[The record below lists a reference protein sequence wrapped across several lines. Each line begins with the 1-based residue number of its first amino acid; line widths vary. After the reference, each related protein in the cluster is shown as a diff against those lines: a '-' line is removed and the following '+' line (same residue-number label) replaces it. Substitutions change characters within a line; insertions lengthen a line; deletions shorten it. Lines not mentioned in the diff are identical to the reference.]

1 MYKGLKDGAK
11 PDGKKEIVID
21 NKIREGWNSY
31 VDWLEAKGLKGHPSL
46 DKDDF
51 GGQMIDKYKLENP
64 DSPISREMIIP
75 IQKDF
80 SVYRDFVLEDVKNKK
95 ARLADGVTPE
105 TFMKDLSVVDGIA
118 GQKTTKFKFPF
129 KYLETYMGDKLEKK
143 ENKGFSVTEP

>member
-31 VDWLEAKGLKGHPSL
+31 VDWLEAKGLKGNPSL

-64 DSPISREMIIP
+64 GSPISREMIIP

>member
-31 VDWLEAKGLKGHPSL
+31 VDWLEAKGLKGNPSL

>member
-31 VDWLEAKGLKGHPSL
+31 VDWLEARGLKGNPSL

>member
-31 VDWLEAKGLKGHPSL
+31 VDWLEAKGLKGNPSL

-80 SVYRDFVLEDVKNKK
+80 IVYRDFVLEDVKNKK

>member
-31 VDWLEAKGLKGHPSL
+31 VDWLEAKGLKGNPSL

-80 SVYRDFVLEDVKNKK
+80 IVYRDFVLEEVKNKK

-143 ENKGFSVTEP
+143 ENKGFSVTGP

>member
-31 VDWLEAKGLKGHPSL
+31 VDWLEAKGLKGNPSL

-51 GGQMIDKYKLENP
+51 GGQIIDKYKLENP

-80 SVYRDFVLEDVKNKK
+80 IVYRDFVLEEVKNKK

>member
-21 NKIREGWNSY
+21 NKIREAWNSY
-31 VDWLEAKGLKGHPSL
+31 VDWLEAKGLKGNPSL

-80 SVYRDFVLEDVKNKK
+80 IVYRDFVLEDVKNKK

>member
-31 VDWLEAKGLKGHPSL
+31 VDWLEAKGLKGNPSL

-80 SVYRDFVLEDVKNKK
+80 IVYRDFVLEEVKNKK
-95 ARLADGVTPE
+95 AGLADGVTPE

>member
-31 VDWLEAKGLKGHPSL
+31 VDWLEAKGLKGNPSL

-80 SVYRDFVLEDVKNKK
+80 IVYRDFVLEEVKNKK

-105 TFMKDLSVVDGIA
+105 TFMKDLSVV
-118 GQKTTKFKFPF
+118 
-129 KYLETYMGDKLEKK
+129 
-143 ENKGFSVTEP
+143 SVS

>member
-31 VDWLEAKGLKGHPSL
+31 VDWLEAKGLKGNPSL

-80 SVYRDFVLEDVKNKK
+80 IVYRDFVLEEVKNKK